1 MDAFTGH
8 VRQQQQPRIPQNCQW
23 MVLHFLVTQ
32 QQHWVF
38 HRLKMLQLWPQSKQ
52 ANPAAAQAWVQSQ
65 WRWRMVPLPPLGRL
79 LRSPQRSQQGN
90 WLSIMMKKLQQL
102 LPWKRTQLLPLLW
115 EVEREILY
123 QHFSF
128 SSWLHLMGLSHKGLK
143 WEGN

>member
-1 MDAFTGH
+1 
-8 VRQQQQPRIPQNCQW
+8 
-23 MVLHFLVTQ
+23 
-32 QQHWVF
+32 
-38 HRLKMLQLWPQSKQ
+38 
-52 ANPAAAQAWVQSQ
+52 
-65 WRWRMVPLPPLGRL
+65 
-79 LRSPQRSQQGN
+79 
-90 WLSIMMKKLQQL
+90 MMKKLQQL